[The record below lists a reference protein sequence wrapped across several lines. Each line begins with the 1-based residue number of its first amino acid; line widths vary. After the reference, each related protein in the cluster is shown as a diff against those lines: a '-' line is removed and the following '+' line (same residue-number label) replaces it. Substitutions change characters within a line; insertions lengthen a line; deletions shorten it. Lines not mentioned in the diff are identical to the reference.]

1 MLISTVTSN
10 HFHILRFYSEQSARA
25 MGKAW
30 KRRERQAGSPEVPGD
45 YKWSSQ
51 SYTLKDILTNFKLP
65 VVVQC
70 REDTNAEHLQVGTYN
85 LNTSLISQGTSWSSG

>member
-1 MLISTVTSN
+1 
-10 HFHILRFYSEQSARA
+10 
-25 MGKAW
+25 MGKDW

-70 REDTNAEHLQVGTYN
+70 REDTNAEHLQVPTTYIYLFQSHISRYTLVIRVEYNTVKN
-85 LNTSLISQGTSWSSG
+85 LNV